1 MSKKIENFHK
11 AISQI
16 LVEKLTQYKGKSMS
30 KDNCMQIYQ
39 TIFLSLQEIFVT
51 SGVTLTNE
59 AMNYLAQ
66 QYYDGVTINGRDE
79 LDPNIF
85 TVRASLDNIETKE
98 IALMA
103 MLLKGT
109 DFAYPLYEKIRSR
122 S

>member
-1 MSKKIENFHK
+1 MTKKVENFHK

-16 LVEKLTQYKGKSMS
+16 LVEKLAQYRGKSTT
-30 KDNCMQIYQ
+30 KDICMQIYQ
-39 TIFLSLQEIFVT
+39 TIFLSLQEIFV
-51 SGVTLTNE
+51 SSNVTLTNE

-66 QYYDGVTINGRDE
+66 QYYDGVTVNGRDE

>member
-16 LVEKLTQYKGKSMS
+16 LVEKLTQYRGKSAS

>member
-16 LVEKLTQYKGKSMS
+16 LVEKLTQYKGKSTS

>member
-1 MSKKIENFHK
+1 MKKIENFHK

-16 LVEKLTQYKGKSMS
+16 LVEKLTQYKGKPASR
-30 KDNCMQIYQ
+30 DNCMQIYQ
-39 TIFLSLQEIFVT
+39 TMFLSLQEIFVT

-66 QYYDGVTINGRDE
+66 QYYDGVAINGRDE

-85 TVRASLDNIETKE
+85 TTRASLDNIETKE